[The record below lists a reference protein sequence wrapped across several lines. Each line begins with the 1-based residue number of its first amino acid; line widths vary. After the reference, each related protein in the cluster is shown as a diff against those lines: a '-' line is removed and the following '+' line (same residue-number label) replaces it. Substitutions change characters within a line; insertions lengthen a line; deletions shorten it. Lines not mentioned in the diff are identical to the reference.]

1 MDRQAFLAQLTAYGD
16 QARAALMERLPQG
29 EPEGYLYAPI
39 RDYVAR
45 AGKGLRPALMMA
57 SCGAFGGRV
66 EQALTAAAALE
77 LLHNAFL
84 IHDDIEDESE
94 FRRGVPCLHAR
105 LGVPIAINAGDAMQ
119 AIAFRLLRRNV
130 EDLGPQT
137 AWRIFD
143 EFDHLL
149 TQSLEGQALE
159 LGWIRDNSFGVGA
172 DDYLRMCLKKTCWYS
187 FIHPC
192 RIGALIAR
200 PDEEGI
206 DLDAFNAFGFYLGA
220 AFQIQDDILNLAG
233 SHESYGKEIGGD
245 IYEGKRTL
253 MLVRLAE
260 LVSPTDRQRL
270 AAFLAKPRTQR
281 QPGEIAWVHGLM
293 EQHGTI
299 DFARKSAQ
307 SLAASARSAF
317 ERAFA
322 EAEGPD
328 RDFVAQC
335 LDYMIERDR

>member
-1 MDRQAFLAQLTAYGD
+1 MDRQGFLERLTEYGD
-16 QARAALMERLPQG
+16 KARATLLERLPQG

-39 RDYVAR
+39 RDYVSR

-57 SCGAFGGRV
+57 TCGAFGGDV
-66 EQALTAAAALE
+66 DKALTSAAALE

-94 FRRGVPCLHAR
+94 FRRGVPCMHAR

-119 AIAFRLLRRNV
+119 AIAFRLLRRNI
-130 EDLGPQT
+130 EGLGPHT
-137 AWRIFD
+137 AWRVFD

-200 PDEEGI
+200 PDDPDL

-220 AFQIQDDILNLAG
+220 AFQIQDDVLNLAG
-233 SHESYGKEIGGD
+233 TREAYGKEIGGD
-245 IYEGKRTL
+245 IQEGKRTL
-253 MLVRLAE
+253 MLVRLAD
-260 LVSPTDRQRL
+260 LAAPTDRSRL
-270 AAFLAKPRTQR
+270 TEFLATPRLQR
-281 QPGEIAWVHGLM
+281 QPGDIAWVHGLM
-293 EQHGTI
+293 ERHGTI
-299 DFARKSAQ
+299 DFARRAAR
-307 SLAASARSAF
+307 SLADSARVAF

-322 EAEGPD
+322 SASGDD
-328 RDFVAQC
+328 RAFVAQC